1 MASPADQKRI
11 DAFVARLADR
21 PEKSQRMIALSELS
35 RIHRRHHEDGTPF
48 APTTNRRLIS
58 DYRTKIKEV
67 LGEDAPVLNTF
78 RYSPQRVEVYNQ
90 HRRDA
95 RDEKFENQRPVDS
108 YIHIHRATAT
118 LDWVKIMTH
127 RWTRTKRSQG
137 LSSSTV
143 AAAIVAVVALTGRR
157 TYEVACTG
165 TMEPVAGDDHLVTFG
180 GQTKTRDA
188 ERAEQTYT
196 FPVLDRRDLVLETV
210 AWLRTVIDPTMPNR
224 QFSQRWS
231 KDLGTQSKTIFQDS
245 NDEPI
250 VPRELREAY
259 AAIAYDRFATKKTA
273 AVKYYNQV
281 LGHKEQ
287 DYETSLFYFAFH
299 LQDRPDDAP
308 VNAPIQVM
316 DPDGADVIRLNSRRS
331 DRDGEK

>member
-1 MASPADQKRI
+1 MVSPADQDRI

-35 RIHRRHHEDGTPF
+35 RIHRRHHEDGTPY

-58 DYRTKIKEV
+58 DYRTRIKEV
-67 LGEDAPVLNTF
+67 LGGEAPVLNTF
-78 RYSPQRVEVYNQ
+78 RYSPQRVEEYNQ
-90 HRRDA
+90 HQRDA
-95 RDEKFENQRPVDS
+95 RDEKFDNQRPLDS
-108 YIHIHRATAT
+108 DAHVHAAVAMLESVKLVTRHWKRTTRA
-118 LDWVKIMTH
+118 
-127 RWTRTKRSQG
+127 QG
-137 LSSSTV
+137 LSSDTI
-143 AAAIVAVVALTGRR
+143 ALAIVCVVALTGRR

-188 ERAEQTYT
+188 ERAEQTFS
-196 FPVLDRRDLVLETV
+196 FPVLARRDLVLEAL

-224 QFSQRWS
+224 KFSQRWS
-231 KDLGTQSKTIFQDS
+231 KDLGIQSKTIFQDN

-273 AVKYYNQV
+273 AIKYYNQV
-281 LGHKEQ
+281 LGHKAQ
-287 DYETSLFYFAFH
+287 DYDTSLFYFAFH

-308 VNAPIQVM
+308 GNAPIQVM
-316 DPDGADVIRLNSRRS
+316 DPDGADVIRLSNRRTET
-331 DRDGEK
+331 GEKA